1 MGRQVTVRARWAKP
15 APAGKHFRGQ
25 PAGQSVALCHLA
37 RTCLP
42 MLAFDVATLDEFLQ
56 SASTGERIRHAVA
69 SAAGSANGTLVSTP
83 VKAWYVEVADTAV
96 VWLASDTALIRV
108 EVSSEA
114 VLTIGFGMSR
124 IKRVVTTTT
133 YEGVNGFIEADV
145 EKTVLVPGAEGS
157 GIVSTML
164 STTYPFK
171 AATGSAFLPHLQHF
185 LAFLRMHV
193 A

>member
-1 MGRQVTVRARWAKP
+1 M
-15 APAGKHFRGQ
+15 
-25 PAGQSVALCHLA
+25 ALYRLV

-42 MLAFDVATLDEFLQ
+42 MTAFDVATLDEFLR
-56 SASTGERIRHAVA
+56 AESTGDRIRQAVA
-69 SAAGSANGTLVSTP
+69 SAAGSPDGTVASTP

-96 VWLASDTALIRV
+96 VWLASATAVIRV
-108 EVSSEA
+108 EVSPEA

-133 YEGVNGFIEADV
+133 YEGVNGFVEADV

-164 STTYPFK
+164 STTYPFN

-185 LAFLRMHV
+185 LAFLRLHV